1 MKEDMVD
8 PRIETEKLNK
18 SLMFSNRSFMV
29 EIIDNSGLVTLHP
42 HMINNFSIDDENIF
56 ITVYDMLNNNNII
69 EETLDEWSKGF
80 WIFKKQLNVILYRLD
95 SVNNEVYK
103 VVYSGCKLKK
113 YHGKNFTYKSND
125 IHQWYLEMSFKKKKI
140 IKNEV
145 YFSENQVNNT
155 DEEKQFVNDQL
166 IKNYEL
172 KVLKNSNKMLDDA
185 VKTVKITN
193 KINKRNKKKVIEQID
208 NAKTENNDLANKYYG
223 KSLKDFDLSKMENM
237 IEKQIVDLEGEI
249 NK

>member
-1 MKEDMVD
+1 MNEDVID
-8 PRIETEKLNK
+8 QRIEVENFNN
-18 SLMFSNRSFMV
+18 SLMLPNRSFMV
-29 EIIDNSGLVTLHP
+29 EIIDNSRLVTFQP

-56 ITVYDMLNNNNII
+56 ITVYDMLNNNSII

-140 IKNEV
+140 IKNKT
-145 YFSENQVNNT
+145 YFSENQVKNN
-155 DEEKQFVNDQL
+155 DEEKRFVNDQL

-185 VKTVKITN
+185 VKTVNITN
-193 KINKRNKKKVIEQID
+193 KINKRDKKKVIEQID

-237 IEKQIVDLEGEI
+237 IEKQIADLEGEI

>member
-1 MKEDMVD
+1 MNEEIID
-8 PRIETEKLNK
+8 PKIEVEKLNEC
-18 SLMFSNRSFMV
+18 LMFHNRSFMV
-29 EIIDNSGLVTLHP
+29 EIIDNSGLVTIYP

-56 ITVYDMLNNNNII
+56 ITVYDMLNNNSII

-140 IKNEV
+140 IKNKT
-145 YFSENQVNNT
+145 YFSENQVKNT
-155 DEEKQFVNDQL
+155 DEEKRFVNDQL

-193 KINKRNKKKVIEQID
+193 KINKRDKKKVIEQID
-208 NAKTENNDLANKYYG
+208 DAKTENNELANKYYG
-223 KSLKDFDLSKMENM
+223 KSLKDFDLSKLEKM
-237 IEKQIVDLEGEI
+237 IETQISNLEGEI

>member
-1 MKEDMVD
+1 MNEDVID
-8 PRIETEKLNK
+8 QRIEVENFNN
-18 SLMFSNRSFMV
+18 SLMLPNRSFMV
-29 EIIDNSGLVTLHP
+29 EIIDNSRLVTFQP

-56 ITVYDMLNNNNII
+56 ITVYDMLNNNSII

-140 IKNEV
+140 IKNKT
-145 YFSENQVNNT
+145 YFSENQVKNT
-155 DEEKQFVNDQL
+155 DEEKRFVNDQL

-185 VKTVKITN
+185 VKTVNITN
-193 KINKRNKKKVIEQID
+193 KINKRDKKKVIEQID
-208 NAKTENNDLANKYYG
+208 NAKAENNDLVNRYYG

-237 IEKQIVDLEGEI
+237 IEKQIADLEGEI

>member
-1 MKEDMVD
+1 MNEEIID
-8 PRIETEKLNK
+8 PKIEVEKLNK

-29 EIIDNSGLVTLHP
+29 EINDNSGLVTIYP
-42 HMINNFSIDDENIF
+42 YMINNFSIDDENIF
-56 ITVYDMLNNNNII
+56 ITVYDMLNKNSII

-125 IHQWYLEMSFKKKKI
+125 IHQWYLELSFKKKKI
-140 IKNEV
+140 IKNEA
-145 YFSENQVNNT
+145 YFRGEQVNKA
-155 DEEKQFVNDQL
+155 DEVKQAVNEQL

-172 KVLKNSNKMLDDA
+172 NILKNSNKMLDDA
-185 VKTVKITN
+185 VKTVKATKKIT
-193 KINKRNKKKVIEQID
+193 KHNKKKVIEQID
-208 NAKTENNDLANKYYG
+208 NAKTENDEIANKYYG
-223 KSLKDFDLSKMENM
+223 KSLKDFDLSKLEKM
-237 IEKQIVDLEGEI
+237 IETQISNLEGEI